1 MIVMAISEVAPD
13 PVPAPG
19 EEIVSIGALKTATER
34 GLNTLFGTALASAI
48 AAAYG
53 DEVQPHSTLSLTD
66 AALLL
71 SVALLP
77 VAREGASLP
86 RLGLIAVDFA
96 WQGRE
101 VTLTPAQ
108 ALAHPALRDWL
119 APTWHEQV
127 ALSLRAGAQ
136 LSFAAPGAPALDY
149 LEAADQGSAIARTI
163 LGWEKY
169 QATAVFG
176 RLWDN
181 DQLTCSVRLP
191 GLHLRAIGAN
201 LLRAPILAP
210 QPATTAEEPLP
221 AVPTV
226 H

>member
-1 MIVMAISEVAPD
+1 MIVMTISEVAPD
-13 PVPAPG
+13 PAPVPV
-19 EEIVSIGALKTATER
+19 EEIVSIGALKRATAR
-34 GLNTLFGTALASAI
+34 GLNTLFGTALAGAI

-53 DEVQPHSTLSLTD
+53 EEAQPHSTLTLTD

-77 VAREGASLP
+77 VAREGPSLP
-86 RLGLIAVDFA
+86 RLALVAVDLA

-119 APTWHEQV
+119 APTWDEQV
-127 ALSLRAGAQ
+127 GLSLRAGAQ
-136 LSFAAPGAPALDY
+136 LSFAAPGAPELDY
-149 LEAADQGSAIARTI
+149 LEAADQGGAIARTV
-163 LGWEKY
+163 LAWENY

-176 RLWDN
+176 RLWDSE
-181 DQLTCSVRLP
+181 QLTCSVRLP
-191 GLHLRAIGAN
+191 GPLLRAIGAD
-201 LLRAPILAP
+201 LLRVPMPAP
-210 QPATTAEEPLP
+210 QPATTAEELLP